1 MIGIK
6 TGKVIAFATRSKRC
20 ANCEAV
26 TRARRTAR
34 AHDCR
39 CNWDGSS
46 KAMEADVCTELVKL
60 CAENIN

>member
-20 ANCEAV
+20 VTCEAAA
-26 TRARRTAR
+26 RAGRTAR

-39 CNWDGSS
+39 CNWDG
-46 KAMEADVCTELVKL
+46 
-60 CAENIN
+60 